1 MTRTQGALYQDT
13 PHGGAFLWYG
23 ASNVN
28 WDGTATLAFN
38 RNAGGDYTLKTT
50 TAATT
55 YHITAALA
63 DLKRQQFAVEQ
74 SGSGAQ
80 PANLPFQE
88 RFGTA
93 AGGPGY
99 PASAP
104 GLPPFTGLTELT
116 PPTLMPAKG
125 IRVWGMTVV
134 YLITATALTTHTI
147 NLYRTVYANNV
158 ANAITTVVLSTNALQ
173 TATQANPYVTS
184 VTVTTPVFETV
195 NMSDLVAEVLV
206 TTGTTS
212 TYQFYGI
219 GFSADFNFD

>member
-1 MTRTQGALYQDT
+1 MTRTQGAMYGDT

-23 ASNVN
+23 ATNVN
-28 WDGTATLAFN
+28 WDGTATLIYT
-38 RNAGGDYTLKTT
+38 RNAAGDYSLNTS

-55 YHITAALA
+55 YHITAGMA
-63 DLKRQQFAVEQ
+63 DVKRQQFAVEQ
-74 SGSGAQ
+74 FGPGTQ

-125 IRVWGMTVV
+125 TRIWAITVV
-134 YLITATALTTHTI
+134 YKITTVALTTHTI
-147 NLYRTVYANNV
+147 NLYRTTYANNA
-158 ANAITTVVLSTNALQ
+158 ANSIVTVPISSNALSTAV
-173 TATQANPYVTS
+173 QANPYVTVVS
-184 VTVTTPVFETV
+184 VTTPVFETLALT
-195 NMSDLVAEVLV
+195 DTLVEILV

-219 GFSADFNFD
+219 GFSTDINFD